1 MPNNFRPGELP
12 KRCMPNFILKDPLV
26 LTTNRSPPV
35 LLRSPPSRLFGM
47 SAFHVPLSP
56 VIHEIVQGGE
66 SLLGH
71 PSAKIVA
78 PAPNHRVHLVDQGHR
93 GSPHMFAPK
102 PLEFSLQLVNGFR
115 ARFNQQLVATA
126 RAIGSGIMPNVKAQ
140 EIEALSQVT
149 NMSFL
154 V

>member
-1 MPNNFRPGELP
+1 
-12 KRCMPNFILKDPLV
+12 V
-26 LTTNRSPPV
+26 
-35 LLRSPPSRLFGM
+35 

-56 VIHEIVQGGE
+56 VIHEIVQCAE

-71 PSAKIVA
+71 PNAKIVA
-78 PAPNHRVHLVDQGHR
+78 PAPNHRVHLVDQGHS
-93 GSPHMFAPK
+93 GSPHMLAPK
-102 PLEFSLQLVNGFR
+102 PLEFSLQLVDR
-115 ARFNQQLVATA
+115 VCARFNQQLVATA
-126 RAIGSGIMPNVKAQ
+126 RAVGSGIMPNVKAQ

>member
-1 MPNNFRPGELP
+1 
-12 KRCMPNFILKDPLV
+12 
-26 LTTNRSPPV
+26 
-35 LLRSPPSRLFGM
+35 M

-56 VIHEIVQGGE
+56 VIHEIVQCGE
-66 SLLGH
+66 ALLGH

-78 PAPNHRVHLVDQGHR
+78 PAPDHRVHLVDQSHS

-102 PLEFSLQLVNGFR
+102 PLKFSLQLVDRVR

-126 RAIGSGIMPNVKAQ
+126 RAVGSGIMPNVKAQ
-140 EIEALSQVT
+140 EIETLSQVT